1 MGTTNLPSRGDSELM
16 DAAVTLS
23 GEHIRSPAGTRIR
36 PPRACAAPA
45 SCGAHGN
52 TLHRA
57 QLSVTDPR
65 QESGNEPADDG
76 HDVNARYGRAPAA
89 GTSRWV
95 KVAAVLAAIALL
107 ALFIV
112 LHLTGTL
119 GAGTHQ

>member
-1 MGTTNLPSRGDSELM
+1 MGTPNLPPRGDSEPVA
-16 DAAVTLS
+16 AAVTLR
-23 GEHIRSPAGTRIR
+23 GEHTRSPAGTPIR
-36 PPRACAAPA
+36 PRRATAAPA
-45 SCGAHGN
+45 RGGAKGN

-57 QLSVTDPR
+57 QLLVTDPR
-65 QESGNEPADDG
+65 PESGSDPNDD
-76 HDVNARYGRAPAA
+76 HDMNARYGRAPAG

>member
-1 MGTTNLPSRGDSELM
+1 MGTTNLAPRGDSEQA
-16 DAAVTLS
+16 DPAVTLP

-36 PPRACAAPA
+36 PRRASAAILRCTATP
-45 SCGAHGN
+45 C
-52 TLHRA
+52 RER
-57 QLSVTDPR
+57 LSVTDPR
-65 QESGNEPADDG
+65 PDSGRDPNTQ
-76 HDVNARYGRAPAA
+76 HDLDARYGRAPAG

-107 ALFIV
+107 ALFVV